1 MSQISMVG
9 PVKDLDMHVVAIE
22 YGLICSIRG
31 NAIVD
36 RVIAHYVFN
45 AISEFINNY
54 LDRTI

>member
-36 RVIAHYVFN
+36 MVIADYVSN
-45 AISEFINNY
+45 AISEFINKY
-54 LDRTI
+54 LHGTV